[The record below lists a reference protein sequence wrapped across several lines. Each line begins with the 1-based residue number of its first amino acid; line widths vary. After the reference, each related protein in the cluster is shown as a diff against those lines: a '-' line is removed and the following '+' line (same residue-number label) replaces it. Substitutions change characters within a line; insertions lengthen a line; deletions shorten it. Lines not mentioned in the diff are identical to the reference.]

1 MGPRLVAVTTDRQI
15 RNIAVGLLVRDGH
28 VLAEEYPP
36 IPGHHRFVRAIGG
49 GIEFG
54 ERAEQ
59 AVRRE
64 FAEELGVQL
73 ETTRLLG
80 VSENIFQIL
89 DSPGHQV
96 VHLFAVRCR
105 ELADLPLD
113 RRRPMLDHEATVGW
127 YALDDLAREAPTLY
141 PAGALAAA
149 LRLHDTP
156 EADH

>member
-1 MGPRLVAVTTDRQI
+1 MTTEPRI
-15 RNIAVGLLVRDGH
+15 RNIAVGLLVRHGH
-28 VLAEEYPP
+28 VLAEEYPL

-73 ETTRLLG
+73 GTTRLLS

-89 DSPGHQV
+89 DRPGHEI
-96 VHLFAVRCR
+96 VHLFAISCP
-105 ELADLPLD
+105 ELEDLPLA
-113 RRRPMLDHEATVGW
+113 RRRRVLDNQATVGW
-127 YALDDLAREAPTLY
+127 YPLDDLAREAPPFY
-141 PAGALAAA
+141 PAGALDAA
-149 LRLHDTP
+149 LQLRVAP
-156 EADH
+156 ENRR